1 MDQKLLDFYHEFND
15 EVKQYM
21 IDNEKTSITASFK
34 EVFLSYLTEN
44 EITTLADT
52 SFVEYKKDSDNMRLD
67 GYSYNEYFH
76 SLTLLVCKY
85 NPKLEPEILW
95 KNDIDKFVRKAVK
108 FLKTCDTDVF
118 EELEPTSDGYEAY
131 EAIKTVSSEIE
142 TVNVIFVTNDVV
154 KNNYVPDEMRF
165 RKIPIRFDFFDIEKL
180 YHIVLSGDV
189 ECKPLV
195 IRLKNKYHQEIPM
208 IKVAGENEIYDCFVG
223 VIPGNLLAEIYKDEG
238 QDLIQKN
245 VRSYLQ
251 ATGKVNKGIKTS
263 LAKEPEMFM
272 AYNNGISTI
281 ADSIEIDDKK
291 FGNGV
296 VSIKEITGW
305 QIVNGG
311 QTTASIYNAYQN
323 KLSLE
328 TVNVQLK
335 LSVIKNTEKAEEIA
349 SNISKYANSQNKIN
363 MSDFNAND
371 DYHIKMEQ
379 FSRRTFIPV
388 EKGKETEQWFY
399 ERARGQYMVE
409 LNRQPTTKA
418 KNDFKSRIPKKRCVS
433 KTVAA
438 KCMMAYMGYP
448 YYVSKGLESNFV
460 LFSDMIKNGE
470 VMQPTQAVY
479 IDMIAKVILF
489 QQIDKIVAGL
499 NFGGY
504 KAQIDYYVMSL
515 IGKYYDDSFDAD
527 YIWKNQMIS
536 PEMMDVI
543 EDLALKVWNHF
554 QNPIVR
560 GINISQWCKKEDCW
574 ELLQSRYG
582 NNEL

>member
-21 IDNEKTSITASFK
+21 IEHEKTNMTASFK

-44 EITTLADT
+44 GITTLADAT
-52 SFVEYKKDSDNMRLD
+52 FVEYKKDSDNMRLD
-67 GYSYNEYFH
+67 GYSYSEYFH

-85 NPKLEPEILW
+85 NSKPEPEMLW
-95 KNDIDKFVRKAVK
+95 KKDIDKFVRKAVK

-131 EAIKTVSSEIE
+131 EAIKAVLSEIE
-142 TVNVIFVTNDVV
+142 TVNVIFVTNDVA
-154 KNNYVPDEMRF
+154 KNYVPDDMRF
-165 RKIPIRFDFFDIEKL
+165 RKTPIKFDIFDIEKL
-180 YHIVLSGDV
+180 YHLVLSGDV
-189 ECKPLV
+189 EYKPLV
-195 IRLKNKYHQEIPM
+195 IRLKNKYHKELPM
-208 IKVAGENEIYDCFVG
+208 IQVDGENEIYDCFVG
-223 VIPGNLLAEIYKDEG
+223 VIPGTLLAEIYKDEG

-251 ATGKVNKGIKTS
+251 ATGKVNKGIKSS

-281 ADSIEIDDKK
+281 ADSIQVDEKK
-291 FGNGV
+291 SGNGI

-311 QTTASIYNAYQN
+311 QTTASIYNAFQN
-323 KLSLE
+323 KLPLDA
-328 TVNVQLK
+328 VNVQVK
-335 LSVIKNTEKAEEIA
+335 LSVIKNTEKSSEIA

-371 DYHIKMEQ
+371 EYHIKMEQ
-379 FSRRTFIPV
+379 ISRRTFIPV

-409 LNRQPTTKA
+409 LNRQPTLKA
-418 KNDFKSRIPKKRCVS
+418 KNEFKARVPKKRCVS

-460 LFSDMIKNGE
+460 LFSDKVKNGE
-470 VMQPTQAVY
+470 IEQPTQSTY

-504 KAQIDYYVMSL
+504 KAQINYYVMAL
-515 IGKYYDDSFDAD
+515 IGKYYSDIFDAD
-527 YIWKNQMIS
+527 YIWKNQLIS
-536 PEMMDVI
+536 PEMINVI

-554 QNPIVR
+554 QNPVVR
-560 GINISQWCKKEDCW
+560 GINISQWCKKEECW
-574 ELLQSRYG
+574 ELLQSRFE

>member
-1 MDQKLLDFYHEFND
+1 MDQKLLDFYQEFND
-15 EVKQYM
+15 EVKQFM
-21 IDNEKTSITASFK
+21 LDHEKANMTSAFK

-44 EITTLADT
+44 EVTALADT
-52 SFVEYKKDSDNMRLD
+52 TFIEYKKDSDNMRLD
-67 GYSYNEYFH
+67 GYSYSEYFH
-76 SLTLLVCKY
+76 SLTLLVCDFHIK
-85 NPKLEPEILW
+85 PEPSMMW
-95 KNDIDKFVRKAVK
+95 KKDIDKYVRKAVK
-108 FLKTCDTDVF
+108 FLKTCDTDYF

-131 EAIKTVSSEIE
+131 ISIKSILSELE
-142 TVNVIFVTNDVV
+142 TVNIIFATNGVA
-154 KNNYVPDEMRF
+154 KNYVPDDMKF
-165 RKIPIRFDFFDIEKL
+165 RKMPIKFDVFDIEKL
-180 YHIVLSGDV
+180 YHLVLSGDV
-189 ECKPLV
+189 EYKPLI
-195 IRLKNKYHQEIPM
+195 IRLKNKYHQELPM
-208 IKVAGENEIYDCFVG
+208 IQVMSQNDIYDCYVG
-223 VIPGNLLAEIYKDEG
+223 IIPGQLLAEIYKDEG

-251 ATGKVNKGIKTS
+251 ATGKVNKGIKAS
-263 LAKEPEMFM
+263 LIREPEMFM

-281 ADSIEIDDKK
+281 ADSIEIDEKK
-291 FGNGV
+291 SGNGI

-323 KLSLE
+323 KQPLNA
-328 TVNVQLK
+328 VNVQVK
-335 LSVIKNTEKAEEIA
+335 LSVIKNSEKSAEIA

-379 FSRRTFIPV
+379 ISRRTFIPV

-409 LNRQPTTKA
+409 LNRQPTAKA
-418 KNDFKSRIPKKRCVS
+418 KNDFKIRVPKKRCVS

-438 KCMMAYMGYP
+438 KCIMAYMGYP
-448 YYVSKGLESNFV
+448 FYVSKGLESNFV
-460 LFSDMIKNGE
+460 LFSDMVKKGE
-470 VMQPTQAVY
+470 IPQPTQAIY

-504 KAQIDYYVMSL
+504 KAQIDYYVMAL
-515 IGKYYDDSFDAD
+515 IGEYHDDIFDAS
-527 YIWKNQMIS
+527 YIWKKQMIS
-536 PEMMDVI
+536 SEMIFVI

-574 ELLQSRYG
+574 KLLQSRYE